1 MSRQLEKIA
10 LQNNNKTSGI
20 ASHRALILKIGQDTK
35 GTMMKKKSILKPAL
49 MTALSISLATVFVK
63 THAAVSPTQVNT
75 KAVSKYAQTTY
86 PILMVHGWLG
96 WQRIG
101 TNTIGLDYWYQ
112 ILPDMARNGSTVFAA
127 QLSPANTTAH
137 RGEQLIQQVEEVIAL
152 TGKSKVNLIGH
163 SHGGPTVLY
172 VAQTKPEYLASI
184 TGVAGTFHGSKVADD
199 IQNNTLTRTAFNILG
214 DYIVGPLIALGQLK
228 PELEIN
234 FDASMKSLTQT
245 GSKSFNA
252 TIAKNALQDGVL
264 TATENC
270 QKHLNAKDRKG
281 IYYYSWTGVAQATN
295 ALDIDTI
302 LMQLGP
308 LSYGNKDNDGMVARC
323 STYIGKVINDQYS
336 LNHTD
341 LANMMFGLTGLFAP
355 DPVAIYRQHANR
367 LKLQGL

>member
-1 MSRQLEKIA
+1 MRTFI
-10 LQNNNKTSGI
+10 KTTQM
-20 ASHRALILKIGQDTK
+20 L
-35 GTMMKKKSILKPAL
+35 
-49 MTALSISLATVFVK
+49 ALSLAASLGFGFSTQTQAAASAVQVTEKAKSDYAK
-63 THAAVSPTQVNT
+63 T
-75 KAVSKYAQTTY
+75 KY

-101 TNTIGLDYWYQ
+101 TDTIGLDYWYQ

-127 QLSPANTTAH
+127 QLSPANTTTH
-137 RGEQLIQQVEEVIAL
+137 RGEQLIHQVDEVLAI
-152 TGKSKVNLIGH
+152 TGKEKINLIGH

-172 VAQTKPEYLASI
+172 VAATRPQQIASI
-184 TGVAGTFHGSKVADD
+184 TGVAGTYHGSKVADD

-214 DYIVGPLIALGQLK
+214 DYIIGPLIALGQFK
-228 PELEIN
+228 PELEID

-245 GSKSFNA
+245 GSSSFN
-252 TIAKNALQDGVL
+252 TSVAKQMVQDGVL
-264 TATENC
+264 ASTENC
-270 QKHLNAKDRKG
+270 NKNLKPKDRNG

-323 STYIGKVINDQYS
+323 SAFIGKVINDQYK

-341 LANMMFGLTGLFAP
+341 LANMMFGLKGLFAP
-355 DPVAIYRQHANR
+355 DPVAMYRQHANR
-367 LKLQGL
+367 LKLQNL

>member
-1 MSRQLEKIA
+1 MRTFSQSTQWL
-10 LQNNNKTSGI
+10 
-20 ASHRALILKIGQDTK
+20 
-35 GTMMKKKSILKPAL
+35 
-49 MTALSISLATVFVK
+49 ALSLLGLGLGLSSQTQ
-63 THAAVSPTQVNT
+63 AAGTATQVT
-75 KAVSKYAQTTY
+75 AKASSNYAQTKY

-96 WQRIG
+96 WSRIG
-101 TNTIGLDYWYQ
+101 TDTVGLDYWYQ
-112 ILPDMARNGSTVFAA
+112 ILPDLARNGSTVFAA
-127 QLSPANTTAH
+127 QLSPANTTAY
-137 RGEQLIQQVEEVIAL
+137 RGEQLIQQVEDVIAL
-152 TGKSKVNLIGH
+152 TGKTKVNLVGH

-172 VAQTKPEYLASI
+172 VAQTKPQYIASI
-184 TGVAGTFHGSKVADD
+184 TGVAGTYHGSKVADD

-214 DYIVGPLIALGQLK
+214 DYIIGPLIALGQLK
-228 PELEIN
+228 PELKID

-252 TIAKNALQDGVL
+252 TIAKNAVQDGVL

-270 QKHLNAKDRKG
+270 NKNLKPKDSKG

-323 STYIGKVINDQYS
+323 SAYIGKVINDNYK

-355 DPVAIYRQHANR
+355 DPIAIYRQHANR

>member
-1 MSRQLEKIA
+1 MLKKQYI
-10 LQNNNKTSGI
+10 KTVLTTAFMLGSSIVGTQTY
-20 ASHRALILKIGQDTK
+20 ASAN
-35 GTMMKKKSILKPAL
+35 A
-49 MTALSISLATVFVK
+49 
-63 THAAVSPTQVNT
+63 TQVT
-75 KAVSKYAQTTY
+75 AKATSNYAQTKY

-101 TNTIGLDYWYQ
+101 TDTIGLDYWYQ

-137 RGEQLIQQVEEVIAL
+137 RGEQLIQQVEDVIAI
-152 TGKSKVNLIGH
+152 TGKPKVNLIGH

-172 VAQTKPEYLASI
+172 VAQTKPQYIASM
-184 TGVAGTFHGSKVADD
+184 TGVAGTYHGSKVADD
-199 IQNNTLTRTAFNILG
+199 IQNNSLTRTAFNILG

-228 PELEIN
+228 PELEID

-252 TIAKNALQDGVL
+252 SIAQAAVNDGVL
-264 TATENC
+264 TASENC
-270 QKHLNAKDRKG
+270 NKNLKAQDSKG

-308 LSYGNKDNDGMVARC
+308 LSYGNKNNDGMVSRC
-323 STYIGKVINDQYS
+323 SAYIGKVINDDYK

-341 LANMMFGLTGLFAP
+341 LANMMFGLKGLFAP
-355 DPVAIYRQHANR
+355 DPVAMYRQHANR

>member
-1 MSRQLEKIA
+1 MRTFSQSTQWL
-10 LQNNNKTSGI
+10 
-20 ASHRALILKIGQDTK
+20 
-35 GTMMKKKSILKPAL
+35 
-49 MTALSISLATVFVK
+49 ALSLIGLGLGLSSQTQ
-63 THAAVSPTQVNT
+63 AAGTATQVT
-75 KAVSKYAQTTY
+75 AKASSNYAQTKY

-96 WQRIG
+96 WSRIG
-101 TNTIGLDYWYQ
+101 TDTVGLDYWYQ
-112 ILPDMARNGSTVFAA
+112 ILPDLARNGSTVFAA
-127 QLSPANTTAH
+127 QLSPANTTAY
-137 RGEQLIQQVEEVIAL
+137 RGEQLIQQVEDVIAL
-152 TGKSKVNLIGH
+152 TGKTKVNLVGH

-172 VAQTKPEYLASI
+172 VAQTKPQYIASI
-184 TGVAGTFHGSKVADD
+184 TGVAGTYHGSKVADD

-214 DYIVGPLIALGQLK
+214 DYIIGPLIALGQLK
-228 PELEIN
+228 PELKID

-252 TIAKNALQDGVL
+252 TIAKNAVQDGVL

-270 QKHLNAKDRKG
+270 NKNLKPKDSKG

-295 ALDIDTI
+295 VLDIDTI

-323 STYIGKVINDQYS
+323 SAYIGKVINDNYK

-355 DPVAIYRQHANR
+355 DPIAIYRQHANR

>member
-1 MSRQLEKIA
+1 MIYFTKAAKMLTLSVA
-10 LQNNNKTSGI
+10 
-20 ASHRALILKIGQDTK
+20 ASAVMG
-35 GTMMKKKSILKPAL
+35 
-49 MTALSISLATVFVK
+49 LSTQ
-63 THAAVSPTQVNT
+63 TQAAASATQVVEKAKSDYAKT
-75 KAVSKYAQTTY
+75 KY

-137 RGEQLIQQVEEVIAL
+137 RGEQLIQQVEDVLAI
-152 TGKSKVNLIGH
+152 TGKPKLNLIGH

-172 VAQTKPEYLASI
+172 VAQTKPHLIASI
-184 TGVAGTFHGSKVADD
+184 TGVAGTYHGSKVADD
-199 IQNNTLTRTAFNILG
+199 IQNNRLTRTAFNILG
-214 DYIVGPLIALGQLK
+214 DYIIGPLIALGQLK

-252 TIAKNALQDGVL
+252 TVAQAAVKDGVL
-264 TATENC
+264 AATENC
-270 QKHLNAKDRKG
+270 NKNLKPKDSKG

-295 ALDIDTI
+295 VLDIDTI

-308 LSYGNKDNDGMVARC
+308 LSYNNKDNDGMVSRC
-323 STYIGKVINDQYS
+323 SAYMGKVINDNYK

-341 LANMMFGLTGLFAP
+341 LANMMFGLTGLFSP
-355 DPVAIYRQHANR
+355 DPVAMYRQHANR

>member
-1 MSRQLEKIA
+1 MRTFHHTTRVFGMSLLGLGCFVSA
-10 LQNNNKTSGI
+10 HAYAA
-20 ASHRALILKIGQDTK
+20 ASA
-35 GTMMKKKSILKPAL
+35 
-49 MTALSISLATVFVK
+49 
-63 THAAVSPTQVNT
+63 TQVT
-75 KAVSKYAQTTY
+75 AKATSNYAQTKY

-96 WQRIG
+96 WERIG
-101 TNTIGLDYWYQ
+101 TDSIGLDYWYQ

-137 RGEQLIQQVEEVIAL
+137 RGEQLIQQVEDVIAI
-152 TGKSKVNLIGH
+152 TGKPKVNLIGH

-172 VAQTKPEYLASI
+172 VAQTKPQYIASI
-184 TGVAGTFHGSKVADD
+184 TGVAGTYHGSKVADD

-214 DYIVGPLIALGQLK
+214 DYIVGPLIALGQFK

-245 GSKSFNA
+245 GSKAFNA
-252 TIAKNALQDGVL
+252 TIAQNAVKDGVL

-270 QKHLNAKDRKG
+270 NKNLKQKDNKG

-323 STYIGKVINDQYS
+323 SAYIGKVINDNYK

-341 LANMMFGLTGLFAP
+341 LANMMFGLKGLFAP
-355 DPVAIYRQHANR
+355 DPVAMYRQHANR